1 MKERKPE
8 VKEVGLGQ
16 LEVQYHPRKDFGQ
29 IEKLQGSIKRDGL
42 QEPLLV
48 YEAGEGRFA
57 IIDGCRRFKAVQEL
71 GWKVVPC
78 LIKKDIKPADAAHLS
93 YVRNTEREG
102 FNPIEIACHL
112 KAMRDTFG
120 FNLRDLELK
129 GYGTP
134 PSIASKIKLLELPE
148 SVQSKIREGKL
159 TIAHGISLLK
169 MSTQKEMERMAKRVV
184 DFELSAKRADCQ
196 IDSYLAKGKKKE
208 TKALAPVPETD
219 IPGVYIKDARYMSE
233 LPDKSVHLVVTSPPY
248 FVGMEFE
255 KGMTYAEHWENMNAV
270 MDECARVLV
279 PGGIIA
285 LNVADI
291 HNFKGVKGNN
301 DFSQI
306 QLVGHKYQGFLRKHQ
321 IHLTDLIMWVKST
334 KAYARDISKA
344 YSEKMPHTAYR
355 IIICQEPVYI
365 FRKKGEREIPAE
377 DVVLRSR
384 INKAEWSDYATGV
397 WMINHNHK
405 NDGHPAIYPEEL
417 VRRLVR
423 MFSYEG
429 DTVLDPFLGSGTTVK
444 VAREFNREAIGY
456 EREPQYKAVIM
467 QKLGI
472 AAGEGQKQPAES
484 MAAYAEKAMA
494 ADDYKAEA
502 PEARK
507 PEPQAFGN
515 MSPKVKAAIL
525 KSGSQTTGTDEEELK
540 AGNQG

>member
-1 MKERKPE
+1 MKEKRVE
-8 VKEVGLGQ
+8 VKEVGMEQ
-16 LEVQYHPRKDFGQ
+16 LEVQYHPRKDFGD

-48 YEAGEGRFA
+48 YEVGEGRFA

-102 FNPIEIACHL
+102 FSPIEIACHL
-112 KAMRDTFG
+112 KAMQDTFG
-120 FNLRDLELK
+120 FSLRDLELK

-134 PSIASKIKLLELPE
+134 PSIANKIKLLELPE
-148 SVQSKIREGKL
+148 AVQSKIREGEL
-159 TIAHGISLLK
+159 TIAHGLSLLK
-169 MSTQKEMERMAKRVV
+169 MSNPKEMERMAKRVV
-184 DFELSAKRADCQ
+184 DFELSAKRADLQ
-196 IDSYLAKGKKKE
+196 IDTYLAKGKKKE
-208 TKALAPVPETD
+208 TKAVAPVPATD
-219 IPGVYIKDARYMSE
+219 IPGVYIKDARDMSE
-233 LPDKSVHLVVTSPPY
+233 LPNKSVHLVVTSPPY
-248 FVGMEFE
+248 FVGMEYE
-255 KGMTYAEHWENMNAV
+255 KGVTYAEHWENIDAV
-270 MDECARVLV
+270 MKECARVLV

-291 HNFKGVKGNN
+291 HNFKGVKSNN
-301 DFSQI
+301 DFTQV

-321 IHLTDLIMWVKST
+321 IHLTDLIVWVKAT

-355 IIICQEPVYI
+355 IVISHEPIYI
-365 FRKKGEREIPAE
+365 FRKKGEREIPSE

-384 INKAEWSDYATGV
+384 ISKAEWLDYATGV
-397 WMINHNHK
+397 WMINRNHQ

-417 VRRLVR
+417 VSRLVK

-444 VAREFNREAIGY
+444 VARELNREAVGY

-472 AAGEGQKQPAES
+472 AAGEGQKQPVES
-484 MAAYAEKAMA
+484 MVAYAEKAMA
-494 ADDYKAEA
+494 ADDY
-502 PEARK
+502 
-507 PEPQAFGN
+507 
-515 MSPKVKAAIL
+515 
-525 KSGSQTTGTDEEELK
+525 EEEATAAK
-540 AGNQG
+540 KTSA

>member
-1 MKERKPE
+1 MKEKRVE
-8 VKEVGLGQ
+8 VKEVGLEQ
-16 LEVQYHPRKDFGQ
+16 LEVKYHPRKDLGD

-71 GWKVVPC
+71 GWKAVPC
-78 LIKKDIKPADAAHLS
+78 LIKKDIKPAEAAHLS

-102 FNPIEIACHL
+102 FNPIEIACHM
-112 KAMRDTFG
+112 KAMRDQFG
-120 FNLRDLELK
+120 FSLRDLELK

-134 PSIASKIKLLELPE
+134 PSIANKIKLLDLSEV
-148 SVQSKIREGKL
+148 VQSQIRKGEL
-159 TIAHGISLLK
+159 TIAHGLSLLRL
-169 MSTQKEMERMAKRVV
+169 STQKERERMAKRIV
-184 DFELSAKRADCQ
+184 DFELSAKKADSQ
-196 IDSYLAKGKKKE
+196 IDTYLSKGKKKE

-219 IPGVYIKDARYMSE
+219 IPGVYIKDAKDMSE
-233 LPDKSVHLVVTSPPY
+233 LPEKSVHLVVTSPPY

-255 KGMTYAEHWENMNAV
+255 KGMTYAEHWENIDAV
-270 MDECARVLV
+270 MKESARVLV
-279 PGGIIA
+279 PGGIMA
-285 LNVADI
+285 LNVGDI
-291 HNFKGVKGNN
+291 HHFRGVKGKN
-301 DFSQI
+301 DFTQI

-321 IHLTDLIMWVKST
+321 IYLTDLIMWVKST

-355 IIICQEPVYI
+355 IVLSHEPVYI

-384 INKAEWSDYATGV
+384 ISKAEWSEYATGI

-429 DTVLDPFLGSGTTVK
+429 DAVLDPFLGSGTTVK
-444 VAREFNREAIGY
+444 VAREMNREAVGY

-472 AAGEGQKQPAES
+472 APGEDKKQPAEG
-484 MAAYAEKAMA
+484 MAKYAEKALA
-494 ADDYKAEA
+494 ADDYEGEV
-502 PEARK
+502 PETRK
-507 PEPQAFGN
+507 PEPEVFGN
-515 MSPKVKAAIL
+515 MSAKVKAAIL
-525 KSGSQTTGTDEEELK
+525 NPGSQDTGTDEEDLE
-540 AGNQG
+540 AANQG